1 MEMMPYHPG
10 LGEAAEPAPALAP
23 LGDTFGP
30 RGDAT
35 PTGMPLPD
43 FGLPAGD
50 WTKGLPALGGGTFT
64 LRELTLEDAPSL
76 FAHLTTEE
84 VTRFISPPPTS
95 VEAFEDFIRWT
106 HLRRSQGRYA
116 CVGIVPA
123 GETRAVGIFQIKV
136 IDAAQGVADWGFVL
150 SRAYWGTGLFLAGA
164 RRIVNYAF
172 AHMGIRRL
180 DARSVLQNGRGN
192 GALRKVGAV
201 RVAVLPQS
209 FEKDGQQVDQALW
222 VIHRDIWWAALADW
236 GGTLH

>member
-10 LGEAAEPAPALAP
+10 LG
-23 LGDTFGP
+23 DTFAP
-30 RGDAT
+30 RGDGALAVAS
-35 PTGMPLPD
+35 LPD
-43 FGLPAGD
+43 FGLRAGD
-50 WTKGLPALGGGTFT
+50 WTSGLPALAGGTFT

-84 VTRFISPPPTS
+84 VARFISPPPTS
-95 VEAFEDFIRWT
+95 VEGFEDFIRWT

-116 CVGIVPA
+116 CFGIVPA
-123 GETRAVGIFQIKV
+123 GETRAVGMFQVKV
-136 IDAAQGVADWGFVL
+136 VDAAQGVADWGFVL
-150 SRAYWGTGLFLAGA
+150 GRAYWGTGLFLAGA

-209 FEKDGQQVDQALW
+209 FEKDGLQLDQALW
-222 VIHRDIWWAALADW
+222 IIHRDIWWAALADW
-236 GGTLH
+236 GGTIH